1 MTKQESRFKETF
13 LALLSIPE
21 ILSWA
26 NFIVFLI
33 YRLGLKGSA
42 AMAILATGIYVIINL
57 VHACVH
63 SRKMVPRSL
72 ISYKTL
78 VNEYKCST
86 WFFRLL
92 SYLFSFKFSLI
103 LVSYFFL
110 RPRFKGDY
118 SVVNWKQYNRFAL
131 SFFLPYLFMMAACAH
146 FLVMHGFYSYPG
158 FVAVEVCIISTTMA
172 VMGMLDALSSIKC
185 KTVGKAAQIRQ
196 VKVASGADYES
207 DEDIDGVK
215 QVSRR
220 NRVKSLRGKKGN
232 DELGEEQEDEESEIN
247 SVSADPEKKLL

>member
-1 MTKQESRFKETF
+1 M
-13 LALLSIPE
+13 SIPE

-26 NFIVFLI
+26 NFIVFII
-33 YRLGLKGSA
+33 YRVSTEKKETKFSNALKGEA
-42 AMAILATGIYVIINL
+42 ALAILATGIYVIINL

-131 SFFLPYLFMMAACAH
+131 SFFLPYLFMMAACAF
-146 FLVMHGFYSYPG
+146 FLV
-158 FVAVEVCIISTTMA
+158 
-172 VMGMLDALSSIKC
+172 
-185 KTVGKAAQIRQ
+185 
-196 VKVASGADYES
+196 
-207 DEDIDGVK
+207 
-215 QVSRR
+215 
-220 NRVKSLRGKKGN
+220 
-232 DELGEEQEDEESEIN
+232 
-247 SVSADPEKKLL
+247 